1 MVKFESRV
9 IQQHP
14 MSKTSTGFSIPGEE
28 LNSLPSFE
36 PYEGSVNSSLK
47 AIYAHFIHDKKSFVG
62 TPSPSQS
69 EKLRLAMDEAKKSYE
84 KMREIE
90 DQLKK
95 AYQELQVST
104 L

>member
-1 MVKFESRV
+1 MVKFESRL

-14 MSKTSTGFSIPGEE
+14 MSKTSVGFVVPGEE

-47 AIYAHFIHDKKSFVG
+47 AIYPHFIYDKKSFVASS
-62 TPSPSQS
+62 TSPSQC
-69 EKLRLAMDEAKKSYE
+69 EKLKLAMGEAQKSYE

-90 DQLKK
+90 DQLKN
-95 AYQELQVST
+95 AYQEFIL
-104 L
+104 